1 MVLGAQHGH
10 QSMVSLQDFLGPGT
24 SLSGCFSTNHPV
36 KVPKRSRREGS
47 INAWG
52 TQGGKGPS
60 CPAVQFPGHPKNSL
74 QKQRFLRPNLCLSIL
89 SLQYTP
95 ILFSSRSP
103 ETHGKPEAVS
113 CLSSWKKNSALG
125 AVTEVQLRSP
135 KVNIHSKGGF

>member
-24 SLSGCFSTNHPV
+24 SLSGCFSNNHPV

-52 TQGGKGPS
+52 TQGGKEPS
-60 CPAVQFPGHPKNSL
+60 CQPFSSL
-74 QKQRFLRPNLCLSIL
+74 DILRIHCRSRGSSAPNLCLSIV
-89 SLQYTP
+89 SLQDTP

-113 CLSSWKKNSALG
+113 CLSSWKKNSTLG
-125 AVTEVQLRSP
+125 AVTEVQLRFP
-135 KVNIHSKGGF
+135 KINIHSKGDF